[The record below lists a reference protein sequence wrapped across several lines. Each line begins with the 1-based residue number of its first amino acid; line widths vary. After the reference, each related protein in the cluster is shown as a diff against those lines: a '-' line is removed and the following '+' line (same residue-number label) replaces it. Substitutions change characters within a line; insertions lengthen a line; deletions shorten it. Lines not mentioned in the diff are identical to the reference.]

1 MSIEK
6 KMTNE
11 EFMQMAEK
19 LSLADEVL
27 GEGGPTTKY
36 EIKPGQGKE
45 KVLFIDGNQS
55 ICPFTAPI
63 PFSGSMGQV
72 QIMRLPCN
80 TLCPFAKVQGD
91 TYSTTCTGWQRTFIL
106 SKEEEKPAVP
116 IIKL

>member
-1 MSIEK
+1 MSSEK

-19 LSLADEVL
+19 LNLADEVL
-27 GEGGPTTKY
+27 GESTTKY
-36 EIKPGQGKE
+36 EVKPGQGKE
-45 KVLFIDGNQS
+45 RVLFIDGNQS

-80 TLCPFAKVQGD
+80 TLCPFARVQGD

-106 SKEEEKPAVP
+106 SKEEERSTP
-116 IIKL
+116 IIKI